1 MQNPTFH
8 LDSVVKSKGGLD
20 DFDGP
25 LNLIL
30 MLLSKNKI
38 EIRDIQISLIL
49 DQYLEFIRG
58 MQELDLEV
66 ASEFV
71 QMASH
76 LTYIKTRMLLSGGE
90 DVSELEQLMDSLE
103 QLKCKDAYLKIKEV
117 IPQFSKATEKGLMM
131 FSAPGEPQPK
141 YGEYNIQHEPSELF
155 RALAEVLTR
164 GGRGAI
170 EEPLAPFVPQRIV
183 YGVREK
189 SREIIDYLRGHGEV
203 TAGELYGACRSRSE
217 LVAAFVSLLEL
228 CSGGTVTLT
237 AIDGD
242 YLVTF
247 TGVVADGLFEN
258 IPE

>member
-131 FSAPGEPQPK
+131 FSARASLSRNTENTTSGTSRPSFSGLWPRCS
-141 YGEYNIQHEPSELF
+141 HE
-155 RALAEVLTR
+155 A
-164 GGRGAI
+164 GA
-170 EEPLAPFVPQRIV
+170 AR
-183 YGVREK
+183 
-189 SREIIDYLRGHGEV
+189 
-203 TAGELYGACRSRSE
+203 
-217 LVAAFVSLLEL
+217 
-228 CSGGTVTLT
+228 
-237 AIDGD
+237 
-242 YLVTF
+242 
-247 TGVVADGLFEN
+247 
-258 IPE
+258 

>member
-49 DQYLEFIRG
+49 DQ
-58 MQELDLEV
+58 DLEV

-131 FSAPGEPQPK
+131 FSTPGEPQPK
-141 YGEYNIQHEPSELF
+141 YGEYNIRHEPAELF